1 MATQQELAELA
12 TFRRF
17 AEVCPLA
24 IDVESIENRLPPEP
38 DIMCRLSSG
47 EEIAFELVEIIDQE
61 WARLTSGMF
70 RDRKA
75 LRAAFDA
82 ASGEFRAA
90 LDARLHNALVYVE
103 FTNDATSSQRRGA
116 VPAILHQLTD
126 LPIDFEGRWRPPAG
140 TQLADVLRGFTI
152 SRGSF
157 GGPEFDVSAASSI
170 GEPTVDRIRTKYRRT
185 YATTRPIEL
194 LAFYELQPLAP
205 KALWH
210 RRLESFVEASW
221 STAPFRRVWLFD
233 VGSRIITYWAD
244 RSAEV
249 DSAT

>member
-1 MATQQELAELA
+1 
-12 TFRRF
+12 
-17 AEVCPLA
+17 V
-24 IDVESIENRLPPEP
+24 
-38 DIMCRLSSG
+38 CRLSSG

-70 RDRKA
+70 SDRNSF
-75 LRAAFDA
+75 RTAFDA
-82 ASGEFRAA
+82 ATGGFRAD

-126 LPIDFEGRWRPPAG
+126 LQIEFEGRWRPPAG
-140 TQLADVLRGFTI
+140 HQLTGILRSVTI

-157 GGPEFDVSAASSI
+157 NGPEFDVSAVSSI
-170 GEPTVDRIRTKYRRT
+170 GEPTVDRIRTKYHRT
-185 YATTRPIEL
+185 YVTTRPVEL

-205 KALWH
+205 AALWH
-210 RRLESFVEASW
+210 SRLNSFVEASW

-233 VGSRIITYWAD
+233 VGSRIITYRAD
-244 RSAEV
+244 RPAEA
-249 DSAT
+249 DGAA